1 MSISDGFLSRREL
14 LKTAAGASLVR
25 ACQRGFA
32 FGRRY
37 NDDAL
42 LNECRSVAF
51 GFFRTRWTVRRLFA
65 KT

>member
-42 LNECRSVAF
+42 LNECRRLLSVFSERA
-51 GFFRTRWTVRRLFA
+51 GP
-65 KT
+65 